1 MAMVTISARTA
12 KIIEDQLINYNEDN
26 GSYTD
31 IGIPINDLP
40 RLLVRAE
47 YLTSSAPEELTFS
60 DIFYD
65 DITVFQDMDSIKED
79 LMGWYRGK
87 YAHDVALFDNISD
100 SCVRLSN
107 FQVMP
112 RYLKSGDVTK
122 FMIGF
127 KPLSPKFQTQLGDF
141 EDLVKCMDQLK
152 TSNRIPDNVEIK
164 RFIIGVDDY
173 LESFPKLKQMQA
185 YAETMKAQ
193 NEAMKQKLKTM
204 NTQQHIDMK
213 QKIAELNRNIADQ
226 TAKMKQPTQTPV
238 NGC

>member
-12 KIIEDQLINYNEDN
+12 KIIEDQLIKYNEDN

-40 RLLVRAE
+40 RLLVRTE

-65 DITVFQDMDSIKED
+65 DITVFQDMDSIKEQ

-127 KPLSPKFQTQLGDF
+127 KPLSPKFQTHLGDLEDL

-152 TSNRIPDNVEIK
+152 ASNRIPDNVEIK
-164 RFIIGVDDY
+164 RFIIGVNDY

-193 NEAMKQKLKTM
+193 NEAMKQKLK
-204 NTQQHIDMK
+204 QHNDMK

>member
-1 MAMVTISARTA
+1 MSLVTISARTA

-26 GSYTD
+26 DSYTD
-31 IGIPINDLP
+31 MGIPIGDLP

-65 DITVFQDMDSIKED
+65 DITVFQDMDSIKEE

-87 YAHDVALFDNISD
+87 YTHDVALFDTLSD
-100 SCVRLSN
+100 SCVCLSK

-127 KPLSPKFQTQLGDF
+127 KPLSPKFHTTLDDF

-164 RFIIGVDDY
+164 RFIIGTSDY
-173 LESFPKLKQMQA
+173 LESFPKLKQLQA

-193 NEAMKQKLKTM
+193 NETMKQKLKTM
-204 NTQQHIDMK
+204 NTQQCNDMK
-213 QKIAELNRNIADQ
+213 QKLAELNRNIADQ
-226 TAKMKQPTQTPV
+226 TTKMKQLSQTPV